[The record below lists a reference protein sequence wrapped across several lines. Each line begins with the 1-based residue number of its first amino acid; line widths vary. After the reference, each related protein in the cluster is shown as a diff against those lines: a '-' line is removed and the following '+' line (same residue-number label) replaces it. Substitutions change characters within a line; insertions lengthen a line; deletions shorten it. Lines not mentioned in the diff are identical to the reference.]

1 MISSTKGLQLK
12 GSDPLLARPLI
23 LLTPSWTVVAQLK
36 GSDPLLDPLL
46 FRPR

>member
-12 GSDPLLARPLI
+12 GSDPLLA
-23 LLTPSWTVVAQLK
+23 LTPYWTVVAQLK